1 MANTTGK
8 KFGGRT
14 KGTPNKCTSKTK
26 ELLSDLIMGQTDR
39 IQEALDEVFEC
50 NKKEYL
56 NVMIRL
62 IPYVMPKATEVES
75 EEAENGRKLYELVW
89 RFCLNHFYLASN
101 SCSTNDL
108 VQSLPHATL
117 PFWVVHPPFLLH

>member
-1 MANTTGK
+1 MPRK
-8 KFGGRT
+8 
-14 KGTPNKCTSKTK
+14 KGTPNRITAKTK
-26 ELLSDLIMGQTDR
+26 SLLSDLITGQTDR

-75 EEAENGRKLYELVW
+75 EEVESDRKLLSW
-89 RFCLNHFYLASN
+89 FGDSA
-101 SCSTNDL
+101 
-108 VQSLPHATL
+108 
-117 PFWVVHPPFLLH
+117 